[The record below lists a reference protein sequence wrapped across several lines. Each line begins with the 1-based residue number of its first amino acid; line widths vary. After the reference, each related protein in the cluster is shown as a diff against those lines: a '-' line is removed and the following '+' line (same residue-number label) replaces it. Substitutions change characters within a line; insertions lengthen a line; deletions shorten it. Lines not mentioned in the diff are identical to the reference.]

1 MEVIEVT
8 ALDVTFVDSCVAS
21 NDESTFTCQSHQIN
35 LQFTEGIQYA
45 LSFLIEKFFTI
56 RCSRSGWQC
65 RKCVLHYE
73 S

>member
-56 RCSRSGWQC
+56 Q
-65 RKCVLHYE
+65 
-73 S
+73 